1 MHRSIALWSH
11 PRSMSTALERSF
23 IERGDFTVFHEEFA
37 YVFFMHE
44 QRADIPH
51 KNTDPD
57 HPLTYPEIRDRMEA
71 ARDGNPV
78 FHKDF
83 PYHALDHLLADPG
96 YLLAQTNT
104 FLIRDPAEAVLSH
117 ATVHPGLTRE
127 VLGYAEL
134 ARLFDEV
141 RELTGRIPPLIDA
154 ADLAADPAGT
164 LAAYCAA
171 AGIDFRP
178 EALNWSSGEAP
189 EWKTWSGWH
198 TDVAASSGIA
208 RPARKYRATAEDDPR
223 LREFVE
229 HCRPYYEHLHQHRIR
244 PAAVPQQ
251 GPGPEPIDILHRPGI
266 PQQQRT
272 ETTA

>member
-1 MHRSIALWSH
+1 MHRSITLWSH

-37 YVFFMHE
+37 YLFFVHE

-51 KNTDPD
+51 KNPDPD
-57 HPLTYPEIRDRMEA
+57 HPMTYPDIRDRMRA
-71 ARDGNPV
+71 ARREAPV

-83 PYHALDHLLADPG
+83 PYHALEELLADPEF
-96 YLLAQTNT
+96 LLGQTNT

-127 VLGYAEL
+127 VLGYEQL

-141 RELTGRIPPLIDA
+141 RELTGEVPALINA
-154 ADLAADPAGT
+154 ADLATDPQGT

-171 AGIDFRP
+171 IGLDFRA

-198 TDVAASSGIA
+198 DDVAASSGFA
-208 RPARKYRATAEDDPR
+208 KPARNYRFSLADEPR
-223 LREFVE
+223 LREFVD
-229 HCRPYYEHLHQHRIR
+229 HCQPYYDHLDRFRIHPAPRGAFDIPEQAGR
-244 PAAVPQQ
+244 P
-251 GPGPEPIDILHRPGI
+251 EM
-266 PQQQRT
+266 
-272 ETTA
+272 ETTP